1 MENQNKNYDLK
12 ESQEVTTNVAS
23 SAEATT
29 SVKNKHEYDL
39 FRTTPSE
46 DLEKEDYL
54 KSTKKHTELK
64 NRYIPHDIKH
74 PEAIEFDDR

>member
-1 MENQNKNYDLK
+1 MKENQNKNYDLK

-23 SAEATT
+23 SAETTT

-46 DLEKEDYL
+46 DLEEKDYM
-54 KSTKKHTELK
+54 KARKKHMDLK
-64 NRYIPHDIKH
+64 ERYFNTARHKTSIN
-74 PEAIEFDDR
+74 DRF